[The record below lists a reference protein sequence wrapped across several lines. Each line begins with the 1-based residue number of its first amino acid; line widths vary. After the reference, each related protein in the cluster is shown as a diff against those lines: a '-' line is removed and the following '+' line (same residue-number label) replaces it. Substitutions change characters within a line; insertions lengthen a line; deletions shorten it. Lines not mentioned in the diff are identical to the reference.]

1 MTPNKELPLTVDWT
15 NLPVLDTAGQRV
27 MRESDTQLSSKLS
40 HTKPDTA
47 APVHRHSAREQVV
60 DSRVS
65 AREQV
70 VNIALF
76 C

>member
-1 MTPNKELPLTVDWT
+1 
-15 NLPVLDTAGQRV
+15 

-70 VNIALF
+70 VDSCVSAREQVVNIALF